1 VATIIGTSNSDYLS
15 GSSSA
20 DTFYLKDGN
29 DLAFGGYGNDVMYGE
44 AGSDSLYGQGGNDS
58 MYGGSGYDYLS
69 GGDGH
74 DLLVGGA
81 NADYLSGGFGYD
93 TFRMGSASDASGDTI
108 YDFTKYQDKIDL
120 SGIDAVEFKLFSSST
135 WGNQSFTFIHNDSF
149 YKAGQLRAFQS
160 GGNTYVQGSTDSDS
174 AAEFTIKLSGLKSLS
189 ATDFY
194 L

>member
-44 AGSDSLYGQGGNDS
+44 NGVDSLYGEGGNDRL
-58 MYGGSGYDYLS
+58 YSGNGTDYLF
-69 GGDGH
+69 GGDGS

-81 NADYLSGGFGYD
+81 DADILSGGVGAD
-93 TFRMGSASDASGDTI
+93 TFKMGSASDASGDIIT
-108 YDFTKYQDKIDL
+108 DFTKYQDLIDL
-120 SGIDAVEFKLFSSST
+120 SGIDAVDFKWSSSST

-149 YKAGQLRAFQS
+149 YKAGQLRAYQYA
-160 GGNTYVQGSTDSDS
+160 GNTYVQGSTDSDS
-174 AAEFTIKLSGLKSLS
+174 AAEFTIKLSGLKNLS
-189 ATDFY
+189 ATDFA